1 MHPCL
6 HDWGSEMAL
15 HGRGLEL
22 NGIRV
27 GSVSGNFMGLDTT
40 VTADLHQE
48 GTSDVA
54 RTKDGQRNSL
64 STW

>member
-1 MHPCL
+1 
-6 HDWGSEMAL
+6 MAL